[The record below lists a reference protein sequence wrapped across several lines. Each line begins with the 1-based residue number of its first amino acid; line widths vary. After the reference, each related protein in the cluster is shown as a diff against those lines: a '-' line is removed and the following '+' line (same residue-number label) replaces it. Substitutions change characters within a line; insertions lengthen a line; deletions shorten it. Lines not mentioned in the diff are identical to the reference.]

1 VESVVVT
8 GARAPEVGLFSSSPV
23 TAVSQQEMKFQG
35 TASAD
40 ADLNNAPAPDE
51 PTISTQIA
59 KWNPDR
65 PYLKALDSAKP
76 GAFWDV
82 YKVLELEHGAM
93 PAFYLDVGEWLFR
106 HGRTKDAIEVALNAI
121 DLPSAN
127 TATLTIL
134 ADRLMRYGEETRA
147 LWLYEH
153 ILFLEPDRPQP
164 KRNLAIALITRAERA
179 AKRGASKGAVRAD
192 YARALDLL
200 TDVVLHDWDS
210 KYVGIELISLMEANR
225 IVPRLKAL
233 GAGKLRLDD
242 RLIAVM
248 DVDLRVVL
256 EWNTDETDMDLWVDE
271 PTGERAI
278 YNHPKTAIGG
288 RLSHDM
294 TNGYGPEEYLLHKAP
309 KGTYTVRA
317 NVYRADRINPNG
329 ATTVR
334 AHVFRN
340 YGRSNEDEQ
349 TLELELT
356 KDADGA
362 RLIGTV
368 KVER

>member
-1 VESVVVT
+1 ME
-8 GARAPEVGLFSSSPV
+8 AAPN
-23 TAVSQQEMKFQG
+23 
-35 TASAD
+35 AD
-40 ADLNNAPAPDE
+40 ALMNNAPATEAAATEE

-65 PYLKALDSAKP
+65 PYLKALDATKP
-76 GAFWDV
+76 GTFWEV
-82 YKVLELEHGAM
+82 YKVLELEHGTM

-106 HGRTKDAIEVALNAI
+106 HGRTRDAIEVALNAI
-121 DLPSAN
+121 DLPTAN
-127 TATLTIL
+127 TTTLTIL

-153 ILFLEPDRPQP
+153 IVFLDPDRPQP

-179 AKRGASKGAVRAD
+179 ARHGASKDAVRAD
-192 YARALDLL
+192 YARALGLL
-200 TDVVLHDWDS
+200 ADVVLHAWDD
-210 KYVGIELISLMEANR
+210 KYQGIELVSLMEANR
-225 IVPRLKAL
+225 LVP
-233 GAGKLRLDD
+233 KLRTLGVDKMPLDD
-242 RLIAVM
+242 RLISPM
-248 DVDLRVVL
+248 DVDLRVVM
-256 EWNTDETDMDLWVDE
+256 EWNTDATDMDLWVDE

-278 YNHPKTAIGG
+278 YNNPKTAIGG

-309 KGTYTVRA
+309 KGTYTVRV
-317 NVYRADRINPNG
+317 NVYRADTINPNG

-349 TLELELT
+349 DLELELT
-356 KDADGA
+356 KDAGGA
-362 RLIGTV
+362 KLIGTV